1 MQYPEFR
8 DLISNYFLFCV
19 TESKLDNHDLI
30 TLPGYKFI
38 SQPRR
43 QKFLRRSGGIGVFV
57 KDNSSPHISI
67 IDSDSDYIL
76 WLQLSKSFFKAED
89 DLIFGVVY
97 LPPTDSRFNNPDELE
112 LFEIEITTMSVLH
125 KYMFLLGD
133 FNARSSSEPEFID
146 ADDFLAEHFGYD
158 DTLNQFYNMSSLLTQ
173 YGFEYNRS
181 SKDTLLNNEGNFLI
195 DICKSNNLFIMN
207 GRCGQDR
214 GIGEFTFKNTS
225 VIDYSIA
232 SARALQF
239 VQNFNI
245 LELDCLFSDGHSL
258 LTTYLNLKASDDRK
272 KIKTS
277 KNTKSNPKWNE
288 SEKQT
293 FLLNIDKNK
302 IQAINNRLCDLHQSN
317 NVNTDD
323 INKICT
329 DIGSIF
335 VSAAEATSGKSKS
348 TSHKHISDNSKDS
361 KPWFGYKC
369 KNARRKYHIARKI
382 NNINP
387 TNNNKSKLKE
397 TSKNYKRTMNFCI
410 NKFNHNMQ
418 DKLRNLK
425 SKNPKDYWK
434 FINSLS
440 KKKDNDKI
448 DIEILHEFF
457 KNLNEQS
464 HEADDDVHINIDKT
478 DDDEILNSYITEGE
492 ILKCIKLLKN
502 NKSSANDRI
511 INEYIKSTADTMLPT
526 YVAFFNLVFDRG
538 IIPESWLEGIIRP
551 IYKNNGD
558 PKSPENYRPITILS
572 CFGKLFTAVLNK
584 RLTNFLDQH
593 DTIQENQAGFR
604 AGYSTL
610 DHIFTLNSLIEI
622 LKFKKTKLYCSFVD
636 FSKAFDSVW
645 RGGLWM
651 KLLGNSINGKMFQ
664 VIHNLYQ
671 NIKSC
676 VVYSGSQSSSF
687 QSFCGVRQGEN
698 LSPVL
703 FSLFLNDMENFL
715 ETHHCTGIDF
725 DIENDQL
732 LLYLKIFVLLY
743 ADDTVIFGTDPDSF
757 QSNLNV
763 FYEYCQLW
771 KLNINYKKTKIM
783 IFGRRNYDGLEFKLG
798 EHTINICDEFK
809 YLGVVFSKSRSFYKA
824 IKHNIDHAKKAMH
837 LLYKRIRN
845 LKLPLDLQIELFNHT
860 ILPILLYGCE
870 I

>member
-1 MQYPEFR
+1 MTQINARVIGQATNTCASNNSLNQNNSKSSISLKCGSLNVCGIRRKMQYPEFR
-8 DLISNYFLFCV
+8 DLISNYDLFCV

-57 KDNSSPHISI
+57 KDNISPHISI

-181 SKDTLLNNEGNFLI
+181 SKDTVLNNEGNFLI

-214 GIGEFTFKNTS
+214 GKGEFTFKNTS

-239 VQNFNI
+239 VQNFII

-361 KPWFGYKC
+361 KP
-369 KNARRKYHIARKI
+369 
-382 NNINP
+382 
-387 TNNNKSKLKE
+387 
-397 TSKNYKRTMNFCI
+397 
-410 NKFNHNMQ
+410 
-418 DKLRNLK
+418 
-425 SKNPKDYWK
+425 
-434 FINSLS
+434 
-440 KKKDNDKI
+440 
-448 DIEILHEFF
+448 
-457 KNLNEQS
+457 
-464 HEADDDVHINIDKT
+464 
-478 DDDEILNSYITEGE
+478 
-492 ILKCIKLLKN
+492 
-502 NKSSANDRI
+502 
-511 INEYIKSTADTMLPT
+511 
-526 YVAFFNLVFDRG
+526 
-538 IIPESWLEGIIRP
+538 
-551 IYKNNGD
+551 
-558 PKSPENYRPITILS
+558 
-572 CFGKLFTAVLNK
+572 
-584 RLTNFLDQH
+584 
-593 DTIQENQAGFR
+593 
-604 AGYSTL
+604 
-610 DHIFTLNSLIEI
+610 
-622 LKFKKTKLYCSFVD
+622 
-636 FSKAFDSVW
+636 
-645 RGGLWM
+645 
-651 KLLGNSINGKMFQ
+651 
-664 VIHNLYQ
+664 
-671 NIKSC
+671 
-676 VVYSGSQSSSF
+676 
-687 QSFCGVRQGEN
+687 
-698 LSPVL
+698 
-703 FSLFLNDMENFL
+703 
-715 ETHHCTGIDF
+715 
-725 DIENDQL
+725 
-732 LLYLKIFVLLY
+732 
-743 ADDTVIFGTDPDSF
+743 
-757 QSNLNV
+757 
-763 FYEYCQLW
+763 
-771 KLNINYKKTKIM
+771 
-783 IFGRRNYDGLEFKLG
+783 
-798 EHTINICDEFK
+798 
-809 YLGVVFSKSRSFYKA
+809 
-824 IKHNIDHAKKAMH
+824 
-837 LLYKRIRN
+837 
-845 LKLPLDLQIELFNHT
+845 
-860 ILPILLYGCE
+860 
-870 I
+870 

>member
-8 DLISNYFLFCV
+8 DLISNYDLFCV

-30 TLPGYKFI
+30 TLPCYKFI

-57 KDNSSPHISI
+57 KDNISPHISI

-89 DLIFGVVY
+89 VLIFGIVY

-133 FNARSSSEPEFID
+133 FNARSSSEQEFID

-181 SKDTLLNNEGNFLI
+181 SKDTVLNNEGKFLI
-195 DICKSNNLFIMN
+195 DICKSNSLFIMN

-323 INKICT
+323 INKICA

-348 TSHKHISDNSKDS
+348 TSNKHISENSKDS

-397 TSKNYKRTMNFCI
+397 TSKNYKGTMNFYI
-410 NKFNHNMQ
+410 NKFNHNIQ

-425 SKNPKDYWK
+425 STNPKDYWK
-434 FINSLS
+434 IINSLS

-464 HEADDDVHINIDKT
+464 HEADDDVHINR
-478 DDDEILNSYITEGE
+478 TE
-492 ILKCIKLLKN
+492 
-502 NKSSANDRI
+502 
-511 INEYIKSTADTMLPT
+511 
-526 YVAFFNLVFDRG
+526 
-538 IIPESWLEGIIRP
+538 
-551 IYKNNGD
+551 
-558 PKSPENYRPITILS
+558 
-572 CFGKLFTAVLNK
+572 
-584 RLTNFLDQH
+584 
-593 DTIQENQAGFR
+593 
-604 AGYSTL
+604 
-610 DHIFTLNSLIEI
+610 
-622 LKFKKTKLYCSFVD
+622 
-636 FSKAFDSVW
+636 
-645 RGGLWM
+645 
-651 KLLGNSINGKMFQ
+651 
-664 VIHNLYQ
+664 Q
-671 NIKSC
+671 NRK
-676 VVYSGSQSSSF
+676 
-687 QSFCGVRQGEN
+687 E
-698 LSPVL
+698 
-703 FSLFLNDMENFL
+703 
-715 ETHHCTGIDF
+715 
-725 DIENDQL
+725 
-732 LLYLKIFVLLY
+732 
-743 ADDTVIFGTDPDSF
+743 
-757 QSNLNV
+757 
-763 FYEYCQLW
+763 FY
-771 KLNINYKKTKIM
+771 
-783 IFGRRNYDGLEFKLG
+783 
-798 EHTINICDEFK
+798 
-809 YLGVVFSKSRSFYKA
+809 
-824 IKHNIDHAKKAMH
+824 
-837 LLYKRIRN
+837 
-845 LKLPLDLQIELFNHT
+845 
-860 ILPILLYGCE
+860 
-870 I
+870 